1 MDMDFDMVMV
11 MVMDKPFI
19 HCPTEID
26 HLPASLHPAECPA
39 LSFELVFCAVLVIVL
54 H

>member
-26 HLPASLHPAECPA
+26 HLPPC
-39 LSFELVFCAVLVIVL
+39 LVVYFLQNVLLCLLNWYFVL
-54 H
+54 YL